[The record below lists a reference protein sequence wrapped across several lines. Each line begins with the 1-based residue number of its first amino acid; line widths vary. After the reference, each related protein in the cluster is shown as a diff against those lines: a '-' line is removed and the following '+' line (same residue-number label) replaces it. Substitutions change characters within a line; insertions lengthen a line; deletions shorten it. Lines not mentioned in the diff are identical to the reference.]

1 MVTCKKKIG
10 EIPMPTWV
18 IQRVEAIVICYG
30 QDISNRYEPL
40 FIELFFNEN
49 DFSAAL
55 HEGGITGVV
64 QENNEKDNDNDDDGR
79 NTEENPVE
87 LTGVAPPENEVDDN
101 FVPPLLPSEYDR
113 NNESDGED
121 EDTET
126 PTQQ

>member
-1 MVTCKKKIG
+1 
-10 EIPMPTWV
+10 MPTWV

>member
-1 MVTCKKKIG
+1 
-10 EIPMPTWV
+10 MPTWV

-87 LTGVAPPENEVDDN
+87 LTGVAPPENEVDDDV
-101 FVPPLLPSEYDR
+101 VPPLLPIDYVIND
-113 NNESDGED
+113 ESDD
-121 EDTET
+121 EDKDTDT
-126 PTQQ
+126 PTQQL

>member
-1 MVTCKKKIG
+1 
-10 EIPMPTWV
+10 MPTWV

-87 LTGVAPPENEVDDN
+87 LTGVAQLENEVDDN
-101 FVPPLLPSEYDR
+101 VVPPLLTSEYK
-113 NNESDGED
+113 NNYESDN
-121 EDTET
+121 
-126 PTQQ
+126 